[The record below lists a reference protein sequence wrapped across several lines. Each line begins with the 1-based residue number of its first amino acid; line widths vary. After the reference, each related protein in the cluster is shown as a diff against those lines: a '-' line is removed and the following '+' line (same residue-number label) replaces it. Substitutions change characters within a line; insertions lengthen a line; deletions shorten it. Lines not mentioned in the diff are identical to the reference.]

1 MVSQLP
7 GFERRTLLQADS
19 CQRSAVRCD
28 QTFSALKVAQC
39 TEPHLD
45 FFYVVTREG
54 LGDLLR
60 LMHGDYLSQDVR
72 SVIRDGLEA
81 LIVPDDFR
89 DAQVQSRRDGDCGVL
104 LPSTEIQLH
113 IIKDSFTSYHNFL
126 SEKSSRSGFRLCYR
140 TIISLPI
147 PCSQGR

>member
-1 MVSQLP
+1 MCGAFRVWNATTSFHPFSRKRTRVSCGVSVIPSKGSLGLKARRSSPATTVSGASLSFATPGCDCRLPRDLQQMVSQLP

-28 QTFSALKVAQC
+28 QTFSALKVAQS

-72 SVIRDGLEA
+72 SV
-81 LIVPDDFR
+81 
-89 DAQVQSRRDGDCGVL
+89 
-104 LPSTEIQLH
+104 
-113 IIKDSFTSYHNFL
+113 
-126 SEKSSRSGFRLCYR
+126 
-140 TIISLPI
+140 
-147 PCSQGR
+147 